1 MFNLLK
7 PLNKGNKRFLKLI
20 SLVFTAF
27 QTNDKYQNLKDR
39 GDRGIMGH
47 GELRTSVIFLKT
59 VSNYCPK
66 TFFFEFSYSSPI
78 FGTPVEL
85 RTRILTEL

>member
-1 MFNLLK
+1 MVN
-7 PLNKGNKRFLKLI
+7 LKL
-20 SLVFTAF
+20 SKSDT
-27 QTNDKYQNLKDR
+27 KQNFSR

-47 GELRTSVIFLKT
+47 GELRTSVIFSKT

-78 FGTPVEL
+78 FGTPVKL

>member
-1 MFNLLK
+1 MIELVGSNKTVVTLLSMVVK
-7 PLNKGNKRFLKLI
+7 
-20 SLVFTAF
+20 T
-27 QTNDKYQNLKDR
+27 TR

>member
-1 MFNLLK
+1 
-7 PLNKGNKRFLKLI
+7 
-20 SLVFTAF
+20 
-27 QTNDKYQNLKDR
+27 
-39 GDRGIMGH
+39 MGH
-47 GELRTSVIFLKT
+47 GELRTSVILLKT

-85 RTRILTEL
+85 RTRIGNILGTIRTVKVQNAPI

>member
-1 MFNLLK
+1 MV
-7 PLNKGNKRFLKLI
+7 I
-20 SLVFTAF
+20 SLKIENFFVSFLHVSLPSDPEKPH
-27 QTNDKYQNLKDR
+27 TNFFLSFYSR

>member
-1 MFNLLK
+1 MGALSFHMC
-7 PLNKGNKRFLKLI
+7 
-20 SLVFTAF
+20 
-27 QTNDKYQNLKDR
+27 R

-66 TFFFEFSYSSPI
+66 TFFFEFSYSSLI

-85 RTRILTEL
+85 RTRILRVCAYLGPFF

>member
-1 MFNLLK
+1 MLLPRSK
-7 PLNKGNKRFLKLI
+7 HLVRVETKINTEFVCKKQELCDGVYIGN
-20 SLVFTAF
+20 S
-27 QTNDKYQNLKDR
+27 R

-85 RTRILTEL
+85 RTSILTEL

>member
-1 MFNLLK
+1 MFKKTQINTKVNCSLYEKLLSPEFRQK
-7 PLNKGNKRFLKLI
+7 
-20 SLVFTAF
+20 S
-27 QTNDKYQNLKDR
+27 R

-85 RTRILTEL
+85 RTLILTEL

>member
-1 MFNLLK
+1 MC
-7 PLNKGNKRFLKLI
+7 FLHKSVFLSSKI
-20 SLVFTAF
+20 S
-27 QTNDKYQNLKDR
+27 R

-66 TFFFEFSYSSPI
+66 TYFFEFSYSSPI